1 MHGVTMKMKR
11 IAVFSG
17 VQCEIRL
24 TTTSIGWWVT
34 LILKTQEI
42 VGPEIEMMHYVT
54 CEATPSLLEHLLYYH
69 R

>member
-1 MHGVTMKMKR
+1 MKTQW
-11 IAVFSG
+11 IAVSSD
-17 VQCEIRL
+17 VQCQIRL

-34 LILKTQEI
+34 FILKTQEI

-54 CEATPSLLEHLLYYH
+54 RVATPPITDHLLYYH